1 MIGIGIPTF
10 GPITSAGDG
19 VVWPGVVAAIVLL
32 AVLAAAIW
40 TYVRNRPVHLVDS
53 QDDSVA
59 LKAA

>member
-10 GPITSAGDG
+10 APVTSAGDG
-19 VVWPGVVAAIVLL
+19 GVWPGVVAGIVLL
-32 AVLAAAIW
+32 AVLTAAIW
-40 TYVRNRPVHLVDS
+40 TYVRNRPAHVVDS